1 MRYLKIIV
9 LMLTVGIMTTGCHP
23 EPELKA
29 LTPEQGEAIT
39 LRCYKAG
46 GTLVKPIYRVYPFY
60 KGRPSE
66 VVKLLCYKNVN
77 GVADF
82 EIKEF

>member
-1 MRYLKIIV
+1 MRNLKTIILLLSV
-9 LMLTVGIMTTGCHP
+9 GLLTVGCHP

-29 LTPEQGEAIT
+29 LTPEQGEEIT

-46 GTLVKPIYRVYPFY
+46 GTTVKPIYRVYPF
-60 KGRPSE
+60 KRGRPSE

>member
-1 MRYLKIIV
+1 MRNIKLAILLSV
-9 LMLTVGIMTTGCHP
+9 SVLTVGCNP
-23 EPELKA
+23 EPDLQA
-29 LTPEQGEAIT
+29 LTPAQGEEIT
-39 LRCYKAG
+39 QRCYNAG
-46 GTLVKPIYRVYPFY
+46 GTKVKPIYRVYPF
-60 KGRPSE
+60 KRGRPSE